1 MIEAMMETQ
10 QISEQLA
17 SLKQEIH
24 DLRETDAHYP
34 VRNMRTQEDKSAHV
48 SRQCRLTQIK
58 QELWAMME
66 RAATSREY
74 SATPHR
80 PRH

>member
-1 MIEAMMETQ
+1 MMEAMMDTQ
-10 QISEQLA
+10 LISEQLA

-24 DLRETDAHYP
+24 DLRETDAHYQS
-34 VRNMRTQEDKSAHV
+34 RNEHTQVGIAAHL
-48 SRQCRLTQIK
+48 SRQSRLLQIK
-58 QELWAMME
+58 QELWGMME

-74 SATPHR
+74 SVTAHR

>member
-1 MIEAMMETQ
+1 MMEAVMDTQ
-10 QISEQLA
+10 LISEQLA

-34 VRNMRTQEDKSAHV
+34 GRNVRTQEDKSAHV
-48 SRQCRLTQIK
+48 SRQSRLLQIK
-58 QELWAMME
+58 QELWGMME

-74 SATPHR
+74 SATPHKL
-80 PRH
+80 RH